1 MPWDPDEGVLLIMA
15 LLPVAS
21 LVVRTISWAQEA
33 RQREA
38 EESGGR
44 SPWGRDQEEEDSL
57 DQSARQ
63 AARASSATW
72 NPHDHNVGRG
82 WRQHGREG
90 GPQDQN
96 FTQSA

>member
-38 EESGGR
+38 EESGGGK
-44 SPWGRDQEEEDSL
+44 P
-57 DQSARQ
+57 A
-63 AARASSATW
+63 
-72 NPHDHNVGRG
+72 
-82 WRQHGREG
+82 
-90 GPQDQN
+90 
-96 FTQSA
+96 